1 MELLLD
7 VPVSIV
13 PEMELLSDVNVLS
26 SIARDSLLPIVD
38 SKSEL
43 LLLGPV
49 VMSAHVTFSPV

>member
-7 VPVSIV
+7 VTVSIV

-26 SIARDSLLPIVD
+26 SIALDSLLPIVD
-38 SKSEL
+38 PKSEL

-49 VMSAHVTFSPV
+49 VMSAHVTLSPV